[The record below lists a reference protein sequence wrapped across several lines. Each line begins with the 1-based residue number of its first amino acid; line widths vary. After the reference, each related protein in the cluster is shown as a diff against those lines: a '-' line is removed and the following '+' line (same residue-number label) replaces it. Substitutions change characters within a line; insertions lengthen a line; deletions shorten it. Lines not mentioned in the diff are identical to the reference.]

1 MQAKSRMKLEIYLTS
16 LLWYSWKLIWIPMFQ
31 EDVSKNY
38 EWKIIILSNIFEH
51 NLISHRRKL
60 EIYQNMLKRTAD
72 AHNKDQWHGTYRL
85 ALKCIN
91 WSQNVGFT
99 VSFT

>member
-38 EWKIIILSNIFEH
+38 E
-51 NLISHRRKL
+51 
-60 EIYQNMLKRTAD
+60 
-72 AHNKDQWHGTYRL
+72 
-85 ALKCIN
+85 
-91 WSQNVGFT
+91 
-99 VSFT
+99 